1 MRCWVG
7 GKTLDQ
13 GKHKDTRT
21 ENLFICLKRLVGDLA
36 PHSPT
41 RRVGGRVQGPS
52 QEHQVQSLE
61 GRTDETLTVNSVSLL
76 ARGLTTF
83 KQKGLGG
90 PQEERKTIEGKRP
103 GRAIH
108 AVIALP
114 SASPHTSHR
123 LAGGEKK

>member
-21 ENLFICLKRLVGDLA
+21 ENLFICLKRLVGNLA

-41 RRVGGRVQGPS
+41 QCVGGRVQGPS
-52 QEHQVQSLE
+52 REHQVQSLE

-83 KQKGLGG
+83 KQ
-90 PQEERKTIEGKRP
+90 
-103 GRAIH
+103 RA
-108 AVIALP
+108 L
-114 SASPHTSHR
+114 
-123 LAGGEKK
+123 